1 MRFNVLI
8 SFDVEDP
15 VSCVKALTHDDNG
28 VYKRTSSEVYYEGK
42 KVHIKLNAT
51 DVTALRAGLNDYVRL
66 IKICECE
73 RCLDE

>member
-8 SFDVEDP
+8 SFETDDP
-15 VSCVKALTHDDNG
+15 VSCVNALTHEDNG
-28 VYKRTSSEVYYEGK
+28 VYKRTSSEVYSEGN
-42 KVHIKLNAT
+42 KVHIKLKAS

>member
-8 SFDVEDP
+8 SFETDDA
-15 VSCVKALTHDDNG
+15 VSCVKALTNDDNG
-28 VYKRTSSEVYYEGK
+28 VYKRTSSEVYNEGN
-42 KVHIKLNAT
+42 KVYIKLNAT